1 MLPQQR
7 ETPIKEGK
15 SEEGGFVDAD
25 EIVVVVVAVVVIVVT
40 ARLLLSVTM
49 DSFVLLLRT
58 LLTLLL

>member
-25 EIVVVVVAVVVIVVT
+25 EIVVVVAVVVIVFT

-49 DSFVLLLRT
+49 DSFVLLLRSLST
-58 LLTLLL
+58 LLV